1 MMKKLFKILFPFF
14 FLFLIISPIL
24 ARQDRPATPSATHP
38 RYEKLEEARERV
50 RERKETIRLE
60 IQERRAT
67 RAARLAERRKERIRV
82 FFTRLKRRMQ
92 AAINRLERLIA
103 RIKSRLSRIEAADED
118 IDTAP
123 IRETLDGAEDK
134 LASASAALTQAQT
147 SLEDILDANDPKEAF
162 TDVRDL
168 IKEIKEQLKE
178 THQILVHVIGDI
190 KGLRVGQGDAQ
201 PEVTPAPEVTP
212 SPSPSPEITPSP
224 EATPTGG

>member
-1 MMKKLFKILFPFF
+1 MKKIFKIILPFL

-24 ARQDRPATPSATHP
+24 ARQDRPATPSSTHP
-38 RYEKLEEARERV
+38 RYEELEEIRERV
-50 RERKETIRLE
+50 RERKETIRME

-67 RAARLAERRKERIRV
+67 RAARLAERKRERIRL
-82 FFTRLKRRMQ
+82 FFDRLTRRMQ

-118 IDTAP
+118 IDTAS

-147 SLEDILDANDPKEAF
+147 SLEDILDANDPREAF

-178 THQILVHVIGDI
+178 VHQALVHVIGDI
-190 KGLRVGQGDAQ
+190 KGLRVGQGSPQ
-201 PEVTPAPEVTP
+201 PVATP
-212 SPSPSPEITPSP
+212 SPEASPSP
-224 EATPTGG
+224 EATPSPAVSPSPAATP